1 MGLVWIDWVILIILM
16 VAVISGFIKG
26 LMRQLIFILFV
37 LAGFIVAA
45 RYFSRLAPS
54 LRPALAN
61 ETWARFLSFLLIFAG
76 FLLIGWLLS
85 YLIFKLI
92 KGPLRVLDI
101 ILGGLF
107 GFVKGVL
114 IASVFVLALLLFPVK
129 EKDLIQSQ
137 LAYPCLSVS
146 RLLIQLVPRELKTE
160 FQEAYRQIRGG
171 RQIRKV

>member
-1 MGLVWIDWVILIILM
+1 MGLVWIDWVILTILV

-37 LAGFIVAA
+37 LAGFIMAA
-45 RYFSRLAPS
+45 RYFSKLAPS

-61 ETWARFLSFLLIFAG
+61 ETWARFLSFLLIFTA

-114 IASVFVLALLLFPVK
+114 IASVFVLSLLLFPVK

-146 RLLIQLVPRELKTE
+146 RLLIQLVPGELKAE

-171 RQIRKV
+171 RQIKKV